1 VDDDPDTAQSFALLL
16 RSLGH
21 HADFVSDAR
30 AVMGTVRR
38 ERPDAVFLD
47 IGMPHLDGFELARIV
62 KRESRETYVVAITR
76 HGSDEY
82 RKRGR
87 EAGFD
92 AYVTKPVDLPMLQ
105 SILDTLS
112 RRAPRASD
120 HRSRAHD
127 YILG

>member
-30 AVMGTVRR
+30 AVMGTLRR

-47 IGMPHLDGFELARIV
+47 IGMPHIDGFELASLV
-62 KRESRETYVVAITR
+62 KRESPETCVVAITG

-87 EAGFD
+87 EAGMD

-105 SILDTLS
+105 SILDTLFGP
-112 RRAPRASD
+112 RRAR
-120 HRSRAHD
+120 
-127 YILG
+127 